1 MTKYSKTESYLWLN
15 IADLAAIGS
24 IGRFGNP
31 LTLIIQPELNDRQL
45 SGYVSHPKSL
55 DESYVIVRGTKDR
68 MITIQRAMQVIS
80 NREIRRKLRTRLTA
94 KPPGMPW
101 QWHRM

>member
-1 MTKYSKTESYLWLN
+1 MTNYTEFYLWLN

-24 IGRFGNP
+24 IGSFGNP

-80 NREIRRKLRTRLTA
+80 KREIGWKLRTRLTT
-94 KPPGMPW
+94 KPPGMPG